1 MTLAKMV
8 RLMLGTVGLRF
19 GGAAI
24 GLLTQL
30 ALTRVLDPN
39 EVGVVFLT
47 MSVAA
52 IASLLVTAGYP
63 NLALTQLPRIKA
75 LGVPRAA
82 KAFHGIFLRE
92 FLFLNL
98 LLLALIICVIF
109 IVPQGWV
116 LQTAMIFGAATAGA
130 SGLLRY
136 NSAIA
141 NGLKQFAMAFVPD
154 SLVRPGLFF
163 LFVACAALTGFHLSL
178 LAVLLAYVGSNI
190 LVVIGQAIAMGR
202 DRLALANW
210 SETRPRFSKI
220 VRLRASSM
228 MITAGVATMFADIV
242 TLVGGFVL
250 MVGDVA
256 LLGIC
261 IRLAGLAGYVLQ
273 VSQQFILPDLTTAL
287 TVRDDVGARNILI
300 RVNSMMVGASIVI
313 LLGTILLGSYFL
325 GLFGATYES
334 GYELLVICM
343 GAQVI
348 RAISGMN
355 QTLLAI
361 HGYQTRSALAAVT
374 GIAILISSAIILA
387 RNFGVIGIGFAVV
400 IAEMASGLML
410 ASQAQK
416 LTGKRADLLWL
427 LAKSR

>member
-1 MTLAKMV
+1 MTFSKMIQ
-8 RLMLGTVGLRF
+8 LMFGTVGLRF
-19 GGAAI
+19 AGAGI

-30 ALTRVLDPN
+30 ALTRVLDPH

-52 IASLLVTAGYP
+52 IASLVVTAGYP

-98 LLLALIICVIF
+98 LLLALIICVVF
-109 IVPQGWV
+109 LVPQGWV

-163 LFVACAALTGFHLSL
+163 VFVMCAAIFGFHLSL

-210 SETRPRFSKI
+210 NETRPRFSKI

-228 MITAGVATMFADIV
+228 MITAGVATMFSDIV

-250 MVGDVA
+250 VVGDVA
-256 LLGIC
+256 VLGIC

-273 VSQQFILPDLTTAL
+273 SSQQFILPDLTTAL
-287 TVRDDVGARNILI
+287 TVRDDANARSILI
-300 RVNSMMVGASIVI
+300 RLNSMMLVVSLII
-313 LLGTILLGSYFL
+313 LLGTVVLGRYFL
-325 GLFGATYES
+325 GLFGSSYEA
-334 GYELLVICM
+334 GYELLVICL

-348 RAISGMN
+348 RAVSGMN
-355 QTLLAI
+355 QSLLAI

-374 GIAILISSAIILA
+374 GVVILVTSAIIMA

-400 IAEMASGLML
+400 IAEIAGALML
-410 ASQAQK
+410 ASQAQS
-416 LTGKRADLLWL
+416 LTGKRADLVWL
-427 LAKSR
+427 LFQSR